1 MYNGGAGN
9 FTIESKTLADNATQQ
24 LQREVLMNIK
34 GMCMMESST
43 LASNVVNNSLREK
56 VLLNIKW

>member
-1 MYNGGAGN
+1 MKELN
-9 FTIESKTLADNATQQ
+9 TLADNATLKQ

-34 GMCMMESST
+34 GMYMMESST
-43 LASNVVNNSLREK
+43 LASNMDNNSLRGK